1 MYISS
6 NVGRPSIKG
15 GPSVNDDLAVITK
28 ELSSGR
34 IPDITTRSLELTSH
48 AVRQA
53 QNRGILSEAISLVV
67 QFGHRERDRLGRF
80 RRTVRRREAK
90 RLREL
95 RMVSPNLMDK
105 VTGVT
110 VITKEESSGVV
121 VITVLPRNA
130 RRRVRS
136 KRRSYQEHKYLP

>member
-1 MYISS
+1 MD
-6 NVGRPSIKG
+6 
-15 GPSVNDDLAVITK
+15 DDLAVITK
-28 ELSSGR
+28 ELSSNR

-53 QNRGILSEAISLVV
+53 QNRGILWEAISLVV

-80 RRTVRRREAK
+80 RRTVRRRETK
-90 RLREL
+90 RLRAL
-95 RMVSPNLMDK
+95 RMVSPDLMEK
-105 VTGVT
+105 ASGVT
-110 VITKEESSGVV
+110 VITKEENGVVV

-136 KRRSYQEHKYLP
+136 KRRSYREHKYPPRSIHQDAHS